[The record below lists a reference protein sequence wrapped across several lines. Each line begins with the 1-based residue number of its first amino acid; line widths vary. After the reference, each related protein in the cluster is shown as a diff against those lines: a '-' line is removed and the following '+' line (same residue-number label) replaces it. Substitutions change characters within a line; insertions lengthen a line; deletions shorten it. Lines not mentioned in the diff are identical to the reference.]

1 MHKTDIVKKHIK
13 HFCGFISQCVYIVFR
28 LKLTLMVKISDVCST
43 PLEGLKGKPVHGFND
58 SLLFNPQ
65 NLLTVKDKSDRIQ
78 IISLNPVPDRVS
90 AMVTNG
96 AVSSVK

>member
-1 MHKTDIVKKHIK
+1 M
-13 HFCGFISQCVYIVFR
+13 CLIVFKH
-28 LKLTLMVKISDVCST
+28 KLTLMARISGVCLT
-43 PLEGLKGKPVHGFND
+43 LFEVLKGKPVHGFND
-58 SLLFNPQ
+58 SLLFNAQ
-65 NLLTVKDKSDRIQ
+65 DLLTVKDKSDRIQ